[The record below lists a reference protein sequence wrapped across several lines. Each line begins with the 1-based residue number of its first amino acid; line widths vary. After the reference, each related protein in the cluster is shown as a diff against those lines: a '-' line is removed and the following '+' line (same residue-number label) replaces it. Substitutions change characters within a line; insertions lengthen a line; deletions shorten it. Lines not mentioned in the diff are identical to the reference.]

1 MRQLLLNSA
10 YFLSRL
16 PYFKGR
22 DRLQHILFSQVAKS
36 GHCRVEVENLL
47 FDLNLADALSRS
59 VFLTGHLPASTWRL
73 LRHVLGPGMR
83 FVDVGANIGYTTLV
97 AARAV
102 GETGQVYA
110 FEPSP
115 RAFQS
120 LARNVRLN
128 DLGWVQLEQA
138 ACGEQAAEQVLHVS
152 SWSDEYCS
160 LGEDDVLFDQTVP
173 CKVVRLDEY
182 LNERGGRVDAVKID
196 VEGAEWQVLR
206 GLTEM
211 LTPPLPLLVVESCT
225 TNTKRF
231 DYKPSEMF
239 AWLRGFGYE
248 FMILTGARGV
258 VPYSAETADAAL
270 CDVICLNEQ
279 WRPRVTEAQR
289 RLAANGG

>member
-22 DRLQHILFSQVAKS
+22 DRLQHLLFCQAAKS
-36 GHCRVEVENLL
+36 GPYRVEVENLL
-47 FDLNLADALSRS
+47 FDLNLADALSQ
-59 VFLTGHLPASTWRL
+59 VLFLSHHLPAATWRL

-102 GETGQVYA
+102 GETGRVYA

-128 DLGWVQLEQA
+128 ELRWVQVEPA
-138 ACGEQAAEQVLHVS
+138 ACGEQTAQQVLHVS

-160 LGEDDVLFDQTVP
+160 LGEDDGLLDQTVP

-182 LNERGGRVDAVKID
+182 LSDREQRVDVVKID

-206 GLTEM
+206 GLTG
-211 LTPPLPLLVVESCT
+211 LLAPPLPLLVVEACA

-239 AWLRGFGYE
+239 AWLAAYGYE
-248 FMILTGARGV
+248 FLVLTGARGI
-258 VPYSAETADAAL
+258 VPYSAETVDTGL
-270 CDVICLNEQ
+270 CDVICLNQQ
-279 WRPRVTEAQR
+279 WRPRVAEAQR
-289 RLAANGG
+289 RLAANGS